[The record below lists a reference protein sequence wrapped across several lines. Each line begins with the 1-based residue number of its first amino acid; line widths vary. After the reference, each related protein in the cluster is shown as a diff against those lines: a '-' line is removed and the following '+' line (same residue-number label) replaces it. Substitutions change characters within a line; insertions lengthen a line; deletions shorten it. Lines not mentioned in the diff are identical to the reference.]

1 MLPEIEKGPILGRLE
16 KEAKLL
22 GELVS
27 VGLGVVTLLM
37 LINMMEW
44 LEAAGIVVGIVYV
57 GCILWF
63 TTILEEADAI
73 YYRAA

>member
-1 MLPEIEKGPILGRLE
+1 M
-16 KEAKLL
+16 L
-22 GELVS
+22 GELIS

-37 LINMMEW
+37 LISMMEW
-44 LEAAGIVVGIVYV
+44 LEAAGIVVGIVYA

>member
-1 MLPEIEKGPILGRLE
+1 M
-16 KEAKLL
+16 L

-37 LINMMEW
+37 LISMMEW

-73 YYRAA
+73 YYYAA

>member
-1 MLPEIEKGPILGRLE
+1 M
-16 KEAKLL
+16 L

-37 LINMMEW
+37 LIGIMEW
-44 LEAAGIVVGIVYV
+44 LEAAGIIVGIVYV

-73 YYRAA
+73 YYYAA

>member
-1 MLPEIEKGPILGRLE
+1 
-16 KEAKLL
+16 
-22 GELVS
+22 
-27 VGLGVVTLLM
+27 M
-37 LINMMEW
+37 LIGMMEW

-63 TTILEEADAI
+63 TTILEEADEI

>member
-1 MLPEIEKGPILGRLE
+1 M
-16 KEAKLL
+16 L
-22 GELVS
+22 GELIS
-27 VGLGVVTLLM
+27 VGLGMGTLLM
-37 LINMMEW
+37 LISMMEW

-73 YYRAA
+73 YYRAT

>member
-1 MLPEIEKGPILGRLE
+1 
-16 KEAKLL
+16 LL

-37 LINMMEW
+37 LIGMMEW

-63 TTILEEADAI
+63 TTILEEADEI